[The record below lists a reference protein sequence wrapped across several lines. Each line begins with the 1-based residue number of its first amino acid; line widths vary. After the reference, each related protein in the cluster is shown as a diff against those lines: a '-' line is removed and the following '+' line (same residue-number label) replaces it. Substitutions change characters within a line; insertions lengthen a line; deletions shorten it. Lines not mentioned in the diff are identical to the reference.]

1 MITRTD
7 TGAYTGTHTF
17 TQTEVVVNQYKIAI
31 RYAGVL
37 SEERTEQLL
46 EAVRK
51 QQISSIGIYACNS
64 ESKRVAEV
72 EIKVDWDKHQQIIST
87 YGDIFDEGQTGFNYN
102 NGEAGETKV
111 FVNNLVKRAKKKGYK
126 LSIWVR
132 VSDSINGEDMTQIL
146 KKIGFGGGGSVE
158 PWSGNIKEETSH
170 NYKTIP
176 QMKIGYKASEQ
187 I

>member
-7 TGAYTGTHTF
+7 TGAYTRTHTF

-51 QQISSIGIYACNS
+51 QQISSIGIYGCNS

-87 YGDIFDEGQTGFNYN
+87 YGDIFDEGQTGFN
-102 NGEAGETKV
+102 
-111 FVNNLVKRAKKKGYK
+111 
-126 LSIWVR
+126 
-132 VSDSINGEDMTQIL
+132 
-146 KKIGFGGGGSVE
+146 
-158 PWSGNIKEETSH
+158 
-170 NYKTIP
+170 
-176 QMKIGYKASEQ
+176 
-187 I
+187 

>member
-1 MITRTD
+1 MITRTG
-7 TGAYTGTHTF
+7 TNTYTHTF

-31 RYAGVL
+31 GYAGVL
-37 SEERTEQLL
+37 SKERTEQLL
-46 EAVRK
+46 EAVSK

-87 YGDIFDEGQTGFNYN
+87 HGDIFDEGQTGFNYN

-126 LSIWVR
+126 LSTWVR
-132 VSDSINGEDMTQIL
+132 VSDSINGEDTTEIL
-146 KKIGFGGGGSVE
+146 KKIGFGGGSVE